1 MAVGWMRTRYLRNE
15 TKDGTKVHGPA
26 REIAGTELD
35 KTLEKDQSKHRACYF
50 WDAPMGLLQP
60 KNWHNK
66 ANFDT

>member
-1 MAVGWMRTRYLRNE
+1 MRIRYLRNE

-50 WDAPMGLLQP
+50 WNIPMGLLQP
-60 KNWHNK
+60 KN
-66 ANFDT
+66 